1 MKPTKKIIF
10 SYQLLS
16 NIGCEIIIRGSI
28 AFLTRAY
35 QNYNLQFFV
44 SSYHVERDRD
54 LLSDLPNVT
63 IIPMLEWKRIAR
75 GVLIKTK
82 LNRFF
87 WTPRFA
93 SKYFKNADLF
103 VSVGG
108 DIYTMFGN
116 KLPRDW
122 LGYERYATRHG
133 IPSIM
138 FGANMERFE
147 ILNEAER
154 NELRAHLKRFKVIAV
169 RDVGTQEYLKK
180 FGITENVEVFPDP
193 IFSLRPKTLLHTGPV
208 KRVGVNIS
216 PILLR
221 DYGPEIIK
229 HYADIVT
236 ALVGHGYDVHLIP
249 HVYASDRNPSLDDRL
264 TLQELY
270 AGLPD
275 EVQDKTELYDGAM
288 SFTDMAREIAT
299 VDAFVGA
306 RMHACLNAVTQGK
319 PTFFLGYSS
328 KAATMTSW
336 LTESSPFS
344 VFKSGIA
351 TKMADEVSVEDIL
364 VFLAAQSATLS
375 SDSVPPV
382 KTAEFLSH
390 SPIWAHLNHTVPLTG
405 ASRGLSP

>member
-35 QNYNLQFFV
+35 PNYNLKFFV
-44 SSYHVERDRD
+44 SSYHAERDRD
-54 LLSDLPNVT
+54 LLRDLPNVT

-103 VSVGG
+103 VSIGG
-108 DIYTMFGN
+108 DIYTMFGDR
-116 KLPRDW
+116 LPRDW
-122 LGYERYATRHG
+122 LGYERYATHHG

-154 NELRAHLKRFKVIAV
+154 KELLAHLKCFKLIAV

-180 FGITENVEVFPDP
+180 FGITENVDVFPDP
-193 IFSLRPKTLLHTGPV
+193 IFSLRPQTELHTGPI
-208 KRVGVNIS
+208 KRVGMNIS

-229 HYADIVT
+229 HYANIVT
-236 ALVGHGYDVHLIP
+236 ALVREGYEIHLIP
-249 HVYASDRNPSLDDRL
+249 HVYSSDRNPSLDDRL

-270 AGLPD
+270 TSLPA
-275 EVQDKTELYDGAM
+275 EVQDRTGLYDGNM
-288 SFTDMAREIAT
+288 SFTDMAREIYS
-299 VDAFVGA
+299 VDAFIGA

-336 LTESSPFS
+336 LTETSPFS
-344 VFKSGIA
+344 VFKSSIA
-351 TKMADEVSVEDIL
+351 TKMANDVSSDDIL
-364 VFLAAQSATLS
+364 TFLAAQSLPLS
-375 SDSVPPV
+375 SKALPPIQ
-382 KTAEFLSH
+382 TAEFLSH
-390 SPIWAHLNHTVPLTG
+390 SPIWNHLCQVAPLTNT
-405 ASRGLSP
+405 